1 MGNETSKKPGNG
13 RSTNKAK
20 EYKPTGRPGVGGITG
35 TMQREPDP
43 VSKTEGHDP
52 KYWKKVMVMTD
63 QGFKKAK
70 WVRKASQ
77 SKTPPPSVRAKKEEM
92 AKQPPPVKYA
102 SKEPKST
109 TKYTN
114 PYIPKGATQLQQR
127 RKKTKKGG
135 VS

>member
-1 MGNETSKKPGNG
+1 MGNQTSRKAGNG
-13 RSTNKAK
+13 RRTNKAK

-102 SKEPKST
+102 SKEPKRK
-109 TKYTN
+109 TKYKQ
-114 PYIPKGATQLQQR
+114 PKVQPFQPRSTP
-127 RKKTKKGG
+127 KKKGG